1 MIKGL
6 PFDRPIEPREI
17 AEMAV
22 FGASP
27 RGGYLNG
34 TVIDIDGAGQFKG

>member
-1 MIKGL
+1 MVKGL

-22 FGASP
+22 FGASA
-27 RGGYLNG
+27 RAAYLNG
-34 TVIDIDGAGQFKG
+34 TVIDIDGGGQFKG